1 PLYSDSPDAIPA
13 SAYSELCSNDNA
25 SDLTPLAPPRTVDP
39 TDLVDTPEFSSSW
52 FSRMYFVWA
61 SSLLEK
67 GVNRQLADTDLYR
80 LDNRDM
86 PGHIWQRF
94 QKHRR
99 DGRSLI
105 TTLLI
110 TFAPEF
116 TIHGVLSVVDTLLKF
131 SGPFFIQRI
140 LRSIDIIGNKSD
152 VGKTATLRSAYLDAF
167 GLLFF
172 SLLTTVASHK
182 TIWIGRQIG

>member
-1 PLYSDSPDAIPA
+1 
-13 SAYSELCSNDNA
+13 
-25 SDLTPLAPPRTVDP
+25 
-39 TDLVDTPEFSSSW
+39 
-52 FSRMYFVWA
+52 
-61 SSLLEK
+61 LLEK

-152 VGKTATLRSAYLDAF
+152 V
-167 GLLFF
+167 
-172 SLLTTVASHK
+172 
-182 TIWIGRQIG
+182 